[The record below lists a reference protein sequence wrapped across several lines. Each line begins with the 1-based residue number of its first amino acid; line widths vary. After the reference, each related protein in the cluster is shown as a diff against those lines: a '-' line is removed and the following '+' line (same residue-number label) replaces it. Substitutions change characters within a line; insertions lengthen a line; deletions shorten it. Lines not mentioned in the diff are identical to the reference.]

1 MYHYHKDKSGHCT
14 CTGICTIYNS
24 FSPQRIGIVN
34 KYIGHNFK
42 FKEILLL
49 NSADRLKFVRQ
60 ITSNHHFSV
69 QLHVQKTSKVKNP
82 DSVFGVSLMCTV
94 YHFWFSVDHWW
105 QVITVFEVCDN
116 FYPLTIH
123 WETSPCKTKCSQF

>member
-1 MYHYHKDKSGHCT
+1 MYHITKINLVIVHVYVQSTIVSPHKEL
-14 CTGICTIYNS
+14 
-24 FSPQRIGIVN
+24 GIVN

-94 YHFWFSVDHWW
+94 YHFWFSVDH
-105 QVITVFEVCDN
+105 
-116 FYPLTIH
+116 
-123 WETSPCKTKCSQF
+123 